1 MTPKQG
7 TLLGYIG
14 LELKRV
20 GYEVLL
26 TCREYEYTVGS
37 LKRLGFNPLVIGKY
51 VEGGS
56 KHKVLADIERM
67 KELLD
72 VASEWGPDVLIAY
85 PNPPAARIAFGLS
98 IKYLALTDSP
108 HSVIPSRL
116 SLPLSDV
123 VIYPSAIPQEEIA
136 KFVTKYTK
144 LVPYNGVDEIAWI
157 IRSKPSLN
165 YLVRELSLNP
175 CSYVVIRPHE
185 HLATY
190 YRGIKVDVDLIR
202 LIKGINDL
210 GLTAVVLPRY
220 SIHEKLVT
228 ELREEGLNVKMI
240 KGGYDGVSLTYYAL
254 AVITGGASMAR
265 EAAILNTLGITYFPG
280 DLYVNNYLMS
290 KGYPLIKSKTTDEI
304 LKHVSNALKSNY
316 CIRKDVDKVYERIRD
331 EFEDP
336 INTVIKELED
346 LLGDD

>member
-14 LELKRV
+14 LELRRV

-37 LKRLGFNPLVIGKY
+37 LKRLGFKPLVIGRY
-51 VEGGS
+51 VEGDS
-56 KHKVLADIERM
+56 KHKVLADIKRM

-72 VASEWGPDVLIAY
+72 VVSEWRPDALIAY
-85 PNPPAARIAFGLS
+85 PNPPAARIAFGLG
-98 IKYLALTDSP
+98 IRYLALTDSP

-136 KFVTKYTK
+136 KFITNYTK
-144 LVPYNGVDEIAWI
+144 LVSYNGVDEVAWI
-157 IRSKPSLN
+157 IRSKPNLN
-165 YLVRELSLNP
+165 YLVKELNLRP
-175 CSYVVIRPHE
+175 CNYVVIRPHE

-190 YRGIKVDVDLIR
+190 YRGVKVGVDLMR
-202 LIKGINDL
+202 LIREINDL
-210 GLTAVVLPRY
+210 GLTTVVLPRY
-220 SIHEKLVT
+220 SVHEELITKLK
-228 ELREEGLNVKMI
+228 EKGLNIKVI

-265 EAAILNTLGITYFPG
+265 EAAILGTLGITYFPK
-280 DLYVNNYLMS
+280 DLHVNNYLIR
-290 KGYPLIKSKTTDEI
+290 KGYPLIKSKTTEEI
-304 LKHVSNALKSNY
+304 LKYVNEALRGNY
-316 CIRKDVDKVYERIRD
+316 CVNKDVNEVYMRIRSV
-331 EFEDP
+331 FEDP
-336 INTVIKELED
+336 IDVVIKELEN
-346 LLGDD
+346 LLGDA